1 MGRTVGRVLAVLM
14 GILSTAVTSAQEES
28 PGGDSAAL
36 SAQFRDEIRPL
47 LKARCAKCHGAE
59 KKKGGIDFSAVGDGA
74 GLLEQRK
81 LWKKTFDQIDVLA
94 MPPEK
99 EPALEAAVRGRL
111 LAWTRAAAVWVD
123 PARAG
128 RRDPGPAP
136 LRRLSRMEYAL
147 TVRDLTGLDFDA
159 SQAVGMPEEE
169 PGAQAF
175 ESRAEGLTV
184 SLVHLEKYFLAA
196 DQVLD
201 RLFAGRPGSKPE
213 PKKAATEAYARI
225 FCAVPGPDC
234 SEEDAAREILSRF
247 LRLAYRRPV
256 HREDLDPMVAVFRAA
271 RDRRQLFEEAIRVA
285 LRAALVSPNFLYRL
299 EDSRPAAGSRGPHP
313 LSEYELATRLSYFL
327 WSRMPDEE
335 LLSAADQGKLSG
347 PVVFQAQ
354 IRRMLADPK
363 ARALTQSF
371 AVPWTRLKSFN
382 RARPSTDHFPTFTRK
397 LRDAMLQEA
406 TTFFDRLREDDRPVL
421 DLLDSDY
428 TYVNEELAKHYGI
441 EGVKGAQF
449 RRVDL
454 KPEDH
459 RGGLVG
465 MAAVLAMGAE
475 SSRTSPT
482 LRGKWVLE
490 VLFGTPPPP
499 PPANAGRLKE
509 DGKKEKAPK
518 TFREKIALHAKDPS
532 CAACHSR
539 IDPLGF
545 GLEQYDAI
553 GAWRETVGDAA
564 VDCSGELPTG
574 ERFRGA
580 AELKGVLLKK
590 QDAFVRNLV
599 EQMLSYALGRDLGD
613 DDESAVREAKAFLE
627 KNENRFSALVIG
639 VAESLPF
646 RWRRGD
652 DIGNDSK

>member
-1 MGRTVGRVLAVLM
+1 MGRTVRRVVVVLV
-14 GILSTAVTSAQEES
+14 GILSAAVSSAQEKS
-28 PGGDSAAL
+28 AAGDSDGL
-36 SAQFRDEIRPL
+36 SAQFRDDIRPIL
-47 LKARCAKCHGAE
+47 QARCAKCHGAG

-74 GLLEQRK
+74 EVLGQRK
-81 LWKKTFDQIDVLA
+81 LWKKTYDQVDVLA

-99 EPALEAAVRGRL
+99 ESALEAAQRERL
-111 LAWTRAAAVWVD
+111 LAWTHAATVWVD

-136 LRRLSRMEYAL
+136 LRRLSRTEYAL
-147 TVRDLTGLDFDA
+147 TIRDLTGLDVDA

-175 ESRAEGLTV
+175 ESRSEGLTV

-201 RLFAGRPGSKPE
+201 RLFAGRPGSKPA
-213 PKKAATEAYARI
+213 PKKAATEAYARV
-225 FCAVPGPDC
+225 FCAVPGPDL
-234 SEEDAAREILSRF
+234 SEEDAAREILARF

-256 HREDLDPMVAVFRAA
+256 RREDLDRMLAVFRAA
-271 RDRRQLFEEAIRVA
+271 RDRRQLFEEAVRVP
-285 LRAALVSPNFLYRL
+285 LRVALVSPNFLYRL
-299 EDSRPAAGSRGPHP
+299 EDSRPAGGARGPHP
-313 LSEYELATRLSYFL
+313 LSEHELATRLSYFL

-335 LLSAADQGKLSG
+335 LLSAADRGTLSE
-347 PVVFQAQ
+347 PRVFEAQ

-371 AVPWTRLKSFN
+371 AVPWTHLKSFN

-406 TTFFDRLREDDRPVL
+406 TTFFDKLREDDRPIL

-428 TYVNEELAKHYGI
+428 TYVNEELAKHYGL
-441 EGVKGAQF
+441 EGVKGDQF
-449 RRVDL
+449 RRVTL

-459 RGGLVG
+459 RGGVLG

-482 LRGKWVLE
+482 LRGKWVLD

-509 DGKKEKAPK
+509 DGKKEKVPN
-518 TFREKIALHAKDPS
+518 TFRERITLHAKDPS

-564 VDCSGELPTG
+564 VDCSGTLPTG
-574 ERFRGA
+574 EQFRGA
-580 AELKGVLLKK
+580 AELKGVLRKK

-599 EQMLSYALGRDLGD
+599 DQMFSYALGRDLGD
-613 DDESAVREAKAFLE
+613 DDDAAVREAKAFLE
-627 KNENRFSALVIG
+627 KNEYRFSALAIG

-652 DIGNDSK
+652 ESGSDSK

>member
-1 MGRTVGRVLAVLM
+1 VGRIVRRVLAVLVGM
-14 GILSTAVTSAQEES
+14 LSPALSSAQEKS
-28 PGGDSAAL
+28 DTGDVIGL
-36 SAQFRDEIRPL
+36 SAQFRSEVRPIL
-47 LKARCAKCHGAE
+47 LARCAKCHGGE
-59 KKKGGIDFSAVGDGA
+59 KKKGGIDFSALADGA

-81 LWKKTFDQIDVLA
+81 LWKKTFDQVDVLA
-94 MPPEK
+94 MPPQK
-99 EPALEAAVRGRL
+99 EPTLEAKERERL
-111 LAWTRAAAVWVD
+111 LAWTRAATSWVD
-123 PARAG
+123 PARAS

-136 LRRLSRMEYAL
+136 LRRLSRTEYAL
-147 TVRDLTGLDFDA
+147 TIRDLTGLDFDA

-169 PGAQAF
+169 PGAQAL

-201 RLFAGRPGSKPE
+201 RLLAGRPGSKLT
-213 PKKAATEAYARI
+213 PKKASAEAYARV
-225 FCAVPGPDC
+225 FFAVPGPDL
-234 SEEDAAREILSRF
+234 SEEGAARKILSRF

-256 HREDLDPMVAVFRAA
+256 SGEDLDPMVAVFRAA
-271 RDRRQLFEEAIRVA
+271 RDRRELFEEAIRVA
-285 LRAALVSPNFLYRL
+285 LRAALVSPSFLYRL
-299 EDSRPAAGSRGPHP
+299 EGSRPAGGGRGPHP
-313 LSEYELATRLSYFL
+313 LTEHELATRLSYFL
-327 WSRMPDEE
+327 WSRMPDEA
-335 LLSAADQGKLSG
+335 LLSAADRGHLSE
-347 PVVFQAQ
+347 PAVFEAQ

-363 ARALTQSF
+363 AHALTQSF
-371 AVPWTRLKSFN
+371 AIPWTRLKFFN

-406 TTFFDRLREDDRPVL
+406 TTFFDKLREDDRPVL

-441 EGVKGAQF
+441 DGVKGDTF
-449 RRVDL
+449 HRVDL
-454 KPEDH
+454 KPEQH
-459 RGGLVG
+459 RGGLLG

-475 SSRTSPT
+475 TSRTSPT

-509 DGKKEKAPK
+509 DGKKEKTPK

-539 IDPLGF
+539 IDPMGF

-553 GAWRETVGDAA
+553 GAWRETVGEAA
-564 VDCSGELPTG
+564 VDCSGVLPSG
-574 ERFRGA
+574 EQFHGA
-580 AELKGVLLKK
+580 AELKAVLRKK
-590 QDAFVRNLV
+590 QGAFVRNLV
-599 EQMLSYALGRDLGD
+599 EQMFSYALGRDLGD
-613 DDESAVREAKAFLE
+613 DDEAAVREAKAFLE
-627 KNENRFSALVIG
+627 KNECRFSALMIG

-652 DIGNDSK
+652 DGGDESK

>member
-1 MGRTVGRVLAVLM
+1 VGRTVGRVLAALVVT
-14 GILSTAVTSAQEES
+14 LSANVSSSQEKAS
-28 PGGDSAAL
+28 GRDSAGL
-36 SAQFRDEIRPL
+36 SAQFADEILPILR
-47 LKARCAKCHGAE
+47 ARCTKCHGAE
-59 KKKGGIDFSAVGDGA
+59 KKKGGIDFSAVSEGS

-81 LWKKTFDQIDVLA
+81 LWKKTFDQVDVLA

-99 EPALEAAVRGRL
+99 EPALEAAERERL
-111 LAWTRAAAVWVD
+111 LAWSHAAAVWVD

-136 LRRLSRMEYAL
+136 LRRLSRTEYAL

-175 ESRAEGLTV
+175 ESRADGLTV

-196 DQVLD
+196 DQILD
-201 RLFAGRPGSKPE
+201 RLFAGRPGTKPA
-213 PKKAATEAYARI
+213 PKKPAAEAYARI
-225 FCAVPGPDC
+225 FCSIPGPDV
-234 SEEDAAREILSRF
+234 SEEDAAREILARF

-256 HREDLDPMVAVFRAA
+256 RREDLDPMVAVFRAA
-271 RDRRQLFEEAIRVA
+271 RDRRQLFEEAVRVA
-285 LRAALVSPNFLYRL
+285 LRGALVSPNFLYRL
-299 EDSRPAAGSRGPHP
+299 EDSRPAGGAPGPHP
-313 LSEYELATRLSYFL
+313 ISEHELATRLSYFL
-327 WSRMPDEE
+327 WSRMPDDE
-335 LLSAADQGKLSG
+335 LLSAADRGKLSE
-347 PVVFQAQ
+347 PVYFEAQ

-371 AVPWTRLKSFN
+371 AIPWTRLKFFS
-382 RARPSTDHFPTFTRK
+382 RARPSTDHFPTFSRK

-406 TTFFDRLREDDRPVL
+406 TTFFDKLREDDRPVL

-441 EGVKGAQF
+441 EGVKGDQF
-449 RRVDL
+449 RRVTL
-454 KPEDH
+454 KPEYH
-459 RGGLVG
+459 RGGLLG

-475 SSRTSPT
+475 TSRTSPT
-482 LRGKWVLE
+482 LRGRWVLE

-509 DGKKEKAPK
+509 DGKKEKMPK
-518 TFREKIALHAKDPS
+518 TFRERITLHAKDPS

-580 AELKGVLLKK
+580 AELKGVLLKTK
-590 QDAFVRNLV
+590 DAFVRNLV
-599 EQMLSYALGRDLGD
+599 EQMLSYALGRDLVD
-613 DDESAVREAKAFLE
+613 DDEAAVREAKAFLE
-627 KNENRFSALVIG
+627 KHEDRFSSLVLG

-646 RWRRGD
+646 RWRRTDESGSE
-652 DIGNDSK
+652 SK